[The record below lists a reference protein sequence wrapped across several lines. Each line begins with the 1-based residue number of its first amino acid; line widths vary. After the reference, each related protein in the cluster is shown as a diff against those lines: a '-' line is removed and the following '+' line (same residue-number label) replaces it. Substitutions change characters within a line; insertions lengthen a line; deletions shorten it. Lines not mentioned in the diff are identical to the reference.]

1 MKRIFDYLW
10 PLIGL
15 VAVVVSIWL
24 LSKEFK
30 GEAVASQV
38 WDQLASIQPKHYAL
52 SILSALLAYSALAWY
67 DRIALIHLGIHRI
80 SMVFIAIC
88 SFTTYALS
96 HTIGVSV
103 FSGAMVRYRAYST
116 QGLTAAEV
124 AVLVAVTSI
133 TFFLGS
139 CLVGGT
145 VLVFEPQELAR
156 VARMLPN
163 FLTNTT
169 TARLIGFALLGLVA
183 LYIAGSILR
192 LPPLVIG
199 GFRIDYPQPAIALR
213 QFIAAPLEIIGA
225 TGIIY
230 FALPEAGNPGFFV
243 VLAIFVGSFSAAL
256 VSNAPAGAGVFDLL
270 FINALPTIPKA
281 KVLAAV
287 LMFRL
292 FYLLIP
298 LAFAILVV
306 VLFERR
312 RFGQVRHEHQGAEG
326 AAMRRPKMETPT
338 DGSAGAKNL

>member
-1 MKRIFDYLW
+1 MKRSLDFIW

-15 VAVVVSIWL
+15 VAVVVSLWL

-38 WDQLASIQPKHYAL
+38 WRQLVSISPGHYLL
-52 SILSALLAYSALAWY
+52 SILSAFLAYAALAWY
-67 DRIALIHLGIHRI
+67 DRIALLHLGVRHIPF
-80 SMVFIAIC
+80 SFIAVC

-116 QGLTAAEV
+116 KGLSAAQV
-124 AVLVAVTSI
+124 AILVAFCSI
-133 TFFLGS
+133 TFGLGVL
-139 CLVGGT
+139 LVGGF
-145 VLVFEPQELAR
+145 VLVYEPAELRR
-156 VARMLPN
+156 VASFLPR

-169 TARLIGFALLGLVA
+169 IARLIGLASLVVVI
-183 LYIAGSILR
+183 LYAAGSLFKMKP
-192 LPPLVIG
+192 LPIG
-199 GFRIDYPQPAIALR
+199 RYQVEYPRASIMGR
-213 QFIAAPLEIIGA
+213 QFVAATLELIGA

-230 FALPEAGNPGFFV
+230 FALPEGGNPGFLV
-243 VLAIFVGSFSAAL
+243 VLAIFLGSFSAAL
-256 VSNAPAGAGVFDLL
+256 VSNAPAGAGVFDLI
-270 FINALPTIPKA
+270 FINALYPVPKA

-306 VLFERR
+306 ILFERNR
-312 RFGQVRHEHQGAEG
+312 LDQKLHAEPEQ
-326 AAMRRPKMETPT
+326 AERPRPEI
-338 DGSAGAKNL
+338 A